1 MRCGIYSLA
10 ALIQNYLFAG
20 IHATAQ
26 TAAMIYSLLATC
38 KKNGVNPHD
47 WLLDVQRKLN
57 DPNYD
62 GRFSDLL
69 PHRWKNHQGN

>member
-1 MRCGIYSLA
+1 
-10 ALIQNYLFAG
+10 
-20 IHATAQ
+20 
-26 TAAMIYSLLATC
+26 MIYSLFATC

-47 WLLDVQRKLN
+47 WLLAVQRKLN

-69 PHRWKNHQGN
+69 PPRWKHHQGNPS